1 MELNWGLWYK
11 GPKTPSFLNTT
22 FREVYDVF
30 EEIHKV
36 LDMSVVPL
44 DIPSN
49 RILREVA
56 QQSRRNYN
64 TLNVSHVTMVKTSN
78 TLTQI
83 VENS

>member
-1 MELNWGLWYK
+1 M
-11 GPKTPSFLNTT
+11 
-22 FREVYDVF
+22 F